1 VGTAQDRPAELADLT
16 LEQLVEVQLVSVASK
31 HPQTSRDAPA
41 VITVVGADEIR
52 RQGYRTL
59 GDVLRTLPGFYV
71 TYDRNYSYVGV
82 RGFGRPGDYN
92 TRILVLIDGL
102 RTNDNVYDGAFVGRE
117 SPVDLDLVERVEISR
132 GPGAAVYGNN
142 AFFAVVNIVTKRGG
156 DFAGGE
162 LRAGASSFGTREGRA
177 SYGRKL
183 ASGASFL
190 VSGSALGSDGQT
202 LSFPEFANPGGGT
215 VAGGDGEHSRSAL
228 ASFSKGGLTIEALH
242 SSRSKHIPTASYG
255 TVFGD
260 TRALTRD
267 SFTIGS
273 VAYERSFGPRFVWS
287 SRVSHVTYDYDGSYP
302 YEVAPGEVSVY
313 GDYARGRWWTAEST
327 GLLRAGA
334 HTLMLGGELTH
345 NARQDQGAAYAGLS
359 EPEFTLHDHGAR
371 YGAFAQDEIAF
382 GKRLR
387 LSIGGRYDADADFGR
402 GQASPRLAL
411 IAMPDE
417 RTTLKL
423 LYGASYRA
431 PNEYEQSYYSA
442 QRSAPLKLV
451 PESIRTAEAVVERR
465 LGAHLR
471 LVASVFSN
479 EIRDLITLESTSAG
493 DLLFRN
499 TDRATSRGGEA
510 ALEGGLPSG
519 AAGRVSY
526 SYQRTLDEES
536 RPLSNSPRHMLK
548 ASLSL
553 PLLRQGLW
561 ASFDAQ
567 YLSSRLTLSGADT
580 PGFVL
585 VNATV
590 FAKRLRG
597 GLEASAS
604 IHNLFDERYS
614 DPGSEE
620 HRQDAIR
627 QDGRSFAVSLGFRF

>member
-1 VGTAQDRPAELADLT
+1 VGLAQERHADLADLT

-31 HPQTSRDAPA
+31 HPQTSREAPA
-41 VITVVGADEIR
+41 VITVVSADEIR

-92 TRILVLIDGL
+92 TRILVLIDGF

-117 SPVDLDLVERVEISR
+117 SPVDLGLVERVEISR

-156 DFAGGE
+156 DLAGGE

-183 ASGASFL
+183 ANGASFL

-202 LSFPEFANPGGGT
+202 LSFPEFANPSGGT
-215 VAGGDGEHSRSAL
+215 VAGGDAEHSRSAL
-228 ASFSKGGLTIEALH
+228 ASFAKGGLTIEALH

-273 VAYERSFGPRFVWS
+273 VAYERSFGARLVWS
-287 SRVSHVTYDYDGSYP
+287 SRVSHVTYDYDGRYP
-302 YEVAPGEVSVY
+302 YEMAPGDVAVY
-313 GDYARGRWWTAEST
+313 SDYARGRWWSAEST

-345 NARQDQGAAYAGLS
+345 NARQDQGAAYAGLP
-359 EPEFTLHDHGAR
+359 EPEFALHDHGAR
-371 YGAFAQDEIAF
+371 YGAFAQDEIAI

-387 LSIGGRYDADADFGR
+387 LSVGGRYDVDADFGR

-411 IAMPDE
+411 IAMPE
-417 RTTLKL
+417 ARTTFKL

-431 PNEYEQSYYSA
+431 PNEYEKSYYAA
-442 QRSAPLKLV
+442 QPSAPRL
-451 PESIRTAEAVVERR
+451 ESENIRTAEAVVERR
-465 LGAHLR
+465 LGGNVR

-479 EIRDLITLESTSAG
+479 EIRNLITLESTSAG

-510 ALEGGLPSG
+510 ALETGLPSG
-519 AAGRVSY
+519 AAGRLSY

-548 ASLSL
+548 ASLSV
-553 PLLRQGLW
+553 PLWHRDLW
-561 ASFDAQ
+561 ASLDAQ
-567 YLSSRLTLSGADT
+567 YLSSRLTLSGAET

-585 VNATV
+585 VNATI
-590 FAKRLRG
+590 FAKRLKG

-604 IHNLFDERYS
+604 IHNLFDEHYS

-620 HRQDAIR
+620 HRQDVIR
-627 QDGRSFAVSLGFRF
+627 QDGRSVAVGLGFRF